1 VVEPQANTMKQFK
14 KYLFWFWLV
23 ATVHAAA
30 AYYWI
35 FYRP

>member
-1 VVEPQANTMKQFK
+1 MIEEQKLKRFK